1 MKILSMLLLLLILTS
16 CSSGDSGTETPE
28 IEGEIIEIIV
38 PEVADFVLQNSEQL
52 IANLNTELEG
62 LSFDVFIETSY
73 LAILTRNDQN
83 AISSG
88 DIELLNP
95 ESVSLQNI
103 SDEFTLQT
111 IALQSAILSKLQE
124 FERGTLTQ
132 TQQLTYDI
140 YQEYLQSQID
150 NGPYILFSYPAT
162 YGFFGWPG
170 STENFFTNVFVID
183 SLHAAEVY
191 VSLLNQ
197 IARRFEQIETMLD
210 SRAQVG
216 IIEPQITLS
225 FSRDNVLTM
234 ATSSPQQTS
243 YYIHLSNSLNNISNL
258 SNEDQSRLLDTAS
271 KIMTDKVLPAY
282 ASLGTKMTNLVTS
295 APSEIGF
302 GQFIGGDEF
311 YAHQLGF
318 FTSSDLSA
326 AEIHQ
331 MGLDQLA
338 LIHQQMRA
346 HFATLGYPES
356 DSIAQAYSKVNQ
368 DAGIIPA
375 AQVKAKYEELIA
387 DAYTRLPEA
396 FSVLPEQ
403 EVIVV
408 GGTSGG
414 YYIRGSEDGS
424 RPGAFYA
431 NTASDNAYTTMP
443 TLAYHE
449 AVPGH
454 HLQLALAQELDLPTF
469 QRYSNFTSFIEGWGL
484 YSERLAFDLGWYEN
498 DIYGDLGRLQFEAMR
513 AARLV
518 VDTGIHVMDWSYDEA
533 NNFHIENVG
542 FGGSIARYSV
552 WPGQATAYSV
562 GMLKI
567 LELRAQAQSQLG
579 EQFDIREFH
588 QVVIGSGSMPLNVL
602 EQQIELYIADTLA
615 ND

>member
-1 MKILSMLLLLLILTS
+1 MLLLLFILIS

-28 IEGEIIEIIV
+28 IEDEIIEIIV

-73 LAILTRNDQN
+73 LAILSRNDQN

-88 DIELLNP
+88 DIEILDP
-95 ESVSLQNI
+95 ESASLQNI

-124 FERGTLTQ
+124 FERSTLTQ

-140 YQEYLQSQID
+140 YLEYLQSQID

-258 SNEDQSRLLDTAS
+258 SNEEQSRLLDMAS

-282 ASLGTKMTNLVTS
+282 ASLGTKMTNLVAS

-302 GQFIGGDEF
+302 GQFIGGEDF

-326 AEIHQ
+326 AEVHQ

-375 AQVKAKYEELIA
+375 VQVKAKYEELIA

-454 HLQLALAQELDLPTF
+454 HLQLALAQELDLPAF
-469 QRYSNFTSFIEGWGL
+469 QRNSNFTSFIEGWGL

-567 LELRAQAQSQLG
+567 LELRDQAQSQLG
-579 EQFDIREFH
+579 EQFDIRAFH